1 MADILTIRQTRERAK
16 ADGLTVSE
24 TALRHWVKTGEIPSR
39 MSGRTALLYYPNV
52 VKFITCADNSQGSG
66 EGV

>member
-1 MADILTIRQTRERAK
+1 MADILTIRQTVARAK
-16 ADGLTVSE
+16 AEGLRIPE
-24 TALRHWVKTGEIPSR
+24 QALRGWVRSGDIPSR

-52 VKFITCADNSQGSG
+52 VKFITCADLSQGSG